1 MLLSATREKINRHV
15 IHTWTPSS
23 WNVKAKNY
31 QEFTTSL
38 EYTVSSRLTWV
49 RDSTSKT
56 EREKGKMGKGEGEK
70 KESPNF

>member
-1 MLLSATREKINRHV
+1 MV
-15 IHTWTPSS
+15 IHIWNPSS

-31 QEFTTSL
+31 QEFKTSL

-56 EREKGKMGKGEGEK
+56 EREKGGIRRGKGEN
-70 KESPNF
+70 KESLSF